1 MYLAN
6 SIILI
11 LTSKNNIMKKY
22 FLACLLL
29 IVMAFALNSCGSGND
44 LCPAYTQDDT
54 TQTEQAV

>member
-1 MYLAN
+1 
-6 SIILI
+6 
-11 LTSKNNIMKKY
+11 MKKY

-54 TQTEQAV
+54 AKTEQAV